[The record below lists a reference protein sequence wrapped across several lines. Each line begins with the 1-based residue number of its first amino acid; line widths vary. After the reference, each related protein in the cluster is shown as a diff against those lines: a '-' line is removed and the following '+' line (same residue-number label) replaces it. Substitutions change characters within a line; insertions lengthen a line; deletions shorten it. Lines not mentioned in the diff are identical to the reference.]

1 MSETTAPAPKLQADV
16 PADHSISPAAKEL
29 AAYTSQVQGS
39 TVAELRKLARK
50 VGLKP
55 TGKKA
60 ELVAALVESRGRM
73 LDLAIEAPAPATA
86 PKPAPA
92 AAAPKA
98 KAKKAAPK
106 AASRKALGSTDNAPA
121 KFCRCGCGEQ
131 VTRLFRQGHDAR
143 HAGNLV
149 RKWEAG
155 ELTRSKAI
163 AAAQRISD
171 ALGRKVIRGIEI
183 REEKAAKKAA
193 AAKAA
198 KAAKK

>member
-1 MSETTAPAPKLQADV
+1 MATKTAPAPKLQADV
-16 PADHSISPAAKEL
+16 FADRSISPAAKEL

-55 TGKKA
+55 QGKKA
-60 ELVAALVESRGRM
+60 ELVAALIESKGRM
-73 LDLAIEAPAPATA
+73 LDLAIEAPAPAAA
-86 PKPAPA
+86 PKPAP
-92 AAAPKA
+92 
-98 KAKKAAPK
+98 KAAPK

-149 RKWEAG
+149 RSWEAG

-171 ALGRKVIRGIEI
+171 ALGRKVIRGIEV
-183 REEKAAKKAA
+183 REERAAKKAA

-198 KAAKK
+198 AKKAK